1 MPPRDAL
8 LDQIAYLADE
18 LAMLGLVVSRMPETL
33 HASRPLD
40 GQHSLRDVLALL
52 AARDTA
58 RLSALAAP
66 GGSMETADVP
76 VPAGADAQ
84 ATGALLD
91 AAIAA
96 RTALHAA
103 ASALDADAFARAAPA
118 LYAAVLDDAAV
129 LRALAEQFHDAQGVR
144 G

>member
-1 MPPRDAL
+1 MRFAPTTFAPTFGRVLSVIVAIVAVIGILGFVVTGDVVTVL
-8 LDQIAYLADE
+8 RSSW
-18 LAMLGLVVSRMPETL
+18 GLVLM
-33 HASRPLD
+33 
-40 GQHSLRDVLALL
+40 
-52 AARDTA
+52 
-58 RLSALAAP
+58 
-66 GGSMETADVP
+66 
-76 VPAGADAQ
+76 
-84 ATGALLD
+84 